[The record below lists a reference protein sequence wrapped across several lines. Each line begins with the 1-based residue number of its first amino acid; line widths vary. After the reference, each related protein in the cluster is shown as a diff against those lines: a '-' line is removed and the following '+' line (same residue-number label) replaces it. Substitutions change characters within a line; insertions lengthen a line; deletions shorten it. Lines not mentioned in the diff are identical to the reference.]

1 MEYYN
6 TEDLYHWGIKGMKWG
21 VRRYQNKD
29 GSLTDAGGKRY
40 NGKDYEPRKSI
51 GQKIKDYKTSV
62 KRKKNLKKA
71 REARVEK
78 KKQEAEQKAAAEKRK
93 KDVESGKI
101 SAKNMTSEELNEW
114 INKLNLEKKYNDLMK
129 ETRPDAKVVAKGKG
143 FINDMWDK
151 SIKTAVTEASKD
163 LFKDVL
169 LKEGK
174 KALGLDKKDKSLE
187 TLAKE
192 WQNKETIAKAKKT
205 IYENER
211 QLRRA
216 MENERRARETEEN
229 ARRQVDEYNSRLREQ
244 NENSGRY
251 HQRGRDVVDNR
262 TETGTRNRR
271 GAENPPAGV
280 ESSVRSLS
288 NVQMNSQEYANR
300 AYRGER
306 VAVDVLDR
314 YGNEVVSFD
323 ENGNRR

>member
-1 MEYYN
+1 
-6 TEDLYHWGIKGMKWG
+6 MKWG

-101 SAKNMTSEELNEW
+101 SAKNMTSEELNER

-151 SIKTAVTEASKD
+151 SIKPAVTEASKD

-216 MENERRARETEEN
+216 MENDRRERASEREEN
-229 ARRQVDEYNSRLREQ
+229 ARQQVDEYNRRFQQE
-244 NENSGRY
+244 NDNSGRY
-251 HQRGRDVVDNR
+251 HRRGNTIVDNR
-262 TETGTRNRR
+262 TDTRTRNRR
-271 GAENPPAGV
+271 QVENPPAGV

>member
-93 KDVESGKI
+93 KDIESGKI
-101 SAKNMTSEELNEW
+101 SAKNMTSEELNER
-114 INKLNLEKKYNDLMK
+114 INKLNLEVKYKNLMA
-129 ETRPDAKVVAKGKG
+129 ETRPDAKFVAKGKE

-151 SIKTAVTEASKD
+151 SIKPAVTEASKD

-187 TLAKE
+187 TLANE
-192 WQNKETIAKAKKT
+192 WKSKETIAKAKKT
-205 IYENER
+205 VYENER
-211 QLRRA
+211 QLRNA
-216 MENERRARETEEN
+216 MENDRRARETEEN
-229 ARRQVDEYNSRLREQ
+229 ARRQVDEYNNRLREQ

-262 TETGTRNRR
+262 TETGTSNRR
-271 GAENPPAGV
+271 GAENPPAVV
-280 ESSVRSLS
+280 ESTVRSLS

-314 YGNEVVSFD
+314 HGNEIVSFD